1 MKCLHAYIA
10 QPTKASGVPLRV
22 KSKRVL
28 AAVAGSFAMNKI
40 KVLQVAHDHDL
51 GTLYL
56 DDKGRVWYREIKTY
70 GEYPAVPETVVRWQQ
85 LPLPDEPTT
94 TTSRSAPRPNRI

>member
-1 MKCLHAYIA
+1 
-10 QPTKASGVPLRV
+10 
-22 KSKRVL
+22 
-28 AAVAGSFAMNKI
+28 MNKI

-94 TTSRSAPRPNRI
+94 PTSRSAPRPKRT